1 MELRLNGKVA
11 LVTGSSSGIGRGI
24 AERFAASGA
33 DVTVTYHGNRAGAD
47 ETAERVR
54 AHGRRAEIVQVDVGD
69 EAAVERLFAHHLA
82 AFGRIDILVNNAGM
96 GISGAI
102 HELATADWER
112 VLRTNLYGPFF
123 CARLA
128 ARAMI
133 ERGEGGRIL
142 NIGSVHEEACWP
154 NDGAYCVAKAGL
166 RNLTR
171 TQAIELGP
179 HGITVNGIAPGMIL
193 TSMNRA
199 RPRRRGATSTHAA
212 AQIVAPPRRS
222 PRRRRQHGPLPRLRR
237 RRLLHRRHLLRRRR
251 LDAHLAPGLTVRRR
265 RRPRGARR

>member
-33 DVTVTYHGNRAGAD
+33 DITVTYHGNRAGAD
-47 ETAERVR
+47 ETAEHVR
-54 AHGRRAEIVQVDVGD
+54 AQGRRAEIVQVDVGD

-128 ARAMI
+128 ARAMLA
-133 ERGEGGRIL
+133 RGEGGRIL

-193 TSMNRA
+193 TSMNQRA
-199 RPRRRGATSTHAA
+199 LADEAHLEASA
-212 AQIVAPPRRS
+212 AQIV
-222 PRRRRQHGPLPRLRR
+222 LRR
-237 RRLLHRRHLLRRRR
+237 AGLPADVANMALFLAS
-251 LDAHLAPGLTVRRR
+251 DAAAYCTGATYYVDGGWMLTWPPV
-265 RRPRGARR
+265 